1 MVILPTFS
9 ITFGNIYA
17 VVLVL
22 LPVLHT
28 IKVTATNLMSKF
40 AEVTQTELDLLVYNT
55 CDKRM

>member
-40 AEVTQTELDLLVYNT
+40 AEVTQTEHDLLVYNT
-55 CDKRM
+55 CA